1 MTQFQAGALV
11 DETQQSDYNKRFKHM
26 RRNDLYRLLRDLGL
40 NVNAQ
45 MTADDLRMV
54 AQVNNVN
61 VFNYVHPDY
70 LAYNRGGAVLGK
82 DGDGN
87 PIVKK
92 TAQDKTLQIPSK
104 LPPPQPTGE
113 HLPPQVP
120 VYQIDPRKSDQQAQA
135 PQAPTAGDVDLDD
148 LNADGLKKICTRR
161 AIAFKPNE
169 SAASLRR
176 KLRGEDAA

>member
-1 MTQFQAGALV
+1 MAQAGQLV

-26 RRNDLYRLLRDLGL
+26 RRNDLYRLLRDLGH

-54 AQVNNVN
+54 AQANGVNI
-61 VFNYVHPDY
+61 FNFVHPDY
-70 LAYNRGGAVLGK
+70 LAYNKGGAVVGK
-82 DGDGN
+82 DSDEN

-92 TAQDKTLQIPSK
+92 TVQDRTLQIPVK
-104 LPPPQPTGE
+104 GAPPRPTGE
-113 HLPPQVP
+113 VLPPQAP
-120 VYQIDPRKSDQQAQA
+120 VYQIDPRKPEQHAQA
-135 PQAPTAGDVDLDD
+135 SAQAPTADDVDLDD
-148 LNADGLKKICTRR
+148 LNAEGLKKICTRR